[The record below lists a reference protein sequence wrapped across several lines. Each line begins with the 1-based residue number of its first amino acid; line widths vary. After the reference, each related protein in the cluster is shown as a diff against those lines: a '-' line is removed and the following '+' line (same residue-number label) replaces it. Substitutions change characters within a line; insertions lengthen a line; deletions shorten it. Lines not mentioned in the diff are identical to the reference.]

1 MNAGDGKD
9 PYCFP
14 GTTVLRN
21 RLDIRDEA
29 RLGEAEA
36 ILTQLRAEEPLPV
49 GAFDPAHHR
58 ALHRH
63 LFQDV
68 YDWAGDYRTV
78 RLSKGGSTFC
88 FPEHIDAEM
97 QKLFT
102 ASPPDW
108 FRVAGLDEFASR
120 LAHFLAELNAIHPFR
135 EGNGRTQLLFAS
147 LIAEENGRQLAY
159 ERMDAAEMMAA
170 MIASFRGDEAPL
182 AAIIRAI
189 VETEDR

>member
-36 ILTQLRAEEPLPV
+36 ILTHLRAEEPLPP
-49 GAFDPAHHR
+49 GAFDPAHYR

-63 LFQDV
+63 LFQDM

-88 FPEHIDAEM
+88 FPEHINAEM
-97 QKLFT
+97 QRLF
-102 ASPPDW
+102 AVCPPDW
-108 FRVAGLDEFASR
+108 FHVPGENEFASR

-170 MIASFRGDEAPL
+170 MIASFRGEEAPL

-189 VETEDR
+189 MEAEDR